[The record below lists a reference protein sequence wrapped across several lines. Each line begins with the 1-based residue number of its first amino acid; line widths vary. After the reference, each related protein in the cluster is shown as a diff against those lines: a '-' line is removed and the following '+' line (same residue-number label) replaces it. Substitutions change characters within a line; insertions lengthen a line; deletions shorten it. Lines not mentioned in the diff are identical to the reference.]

1 MDNPLTSYAKT
12 VPKVDNKWEIKDT
25 GTELNR
31 YKICI
36 LNYNRPP
43 NIWVY
48 KEMIKFETPF
58 LEKIQTAFT

>member
-31 YKICI
+31 YEKFIDEFSTVK
-36 LNYNRPP
+36 YN
-43 NIWVY
+43 
-48 KEMIKFETPF
+48 E
-58 LEKIQTAFT
+58 